1 MEKFKSPMLAK
12 DFDRELLRF
21 PVLTSPKIDGIRCVI
36 EKSEDGLID
45 PYSRSGKIIRNKFI
59 QQTIG
64 LKPLLGLD
72 GELVVGDFNA
82 PDVYNKTSSGVMS
95 AEGEPDFTFYVFDIR
110 YLSAEPYHHRM
121 RQAMALCNWH
131 AGVSVGKMRVVFLR
145 QKAIS
150 NIDEF
155 DEAEADYLSHGFEG
169 MMVRHPDTAYKFGR
183 SSPKIGELLKVKRFA
198 HDEAEVVGFEEM
210 QHNGNEAL
218 TNELGRTK
226 RSTAKDGMLPA
237 GMLGAFICRAPAY
250 AETFNVSCGS
260 MSMKDRKEAW
270 EGRTGWLGATIRF
283 KHLPHGA
290 KDRPRHPLFAGRRDA
305 DDIS

>member
-1 MEKFKSPMLAK
+1 MKEFKSPMLAK

-21 PVLTSPKIDGIRCVI
+21 PVLSSPKIDGIRCVI
-36 EKSEDGLID
+36 EEGEDGLID

-59 QQTIG
+59 QQSIG

-72 GELVVGDFNA
+72 GELVVGDSNA
-82 PDVYNKTSSGVMS
+82 PDVYNKTSSGVM
-95 AEGEPDFTFYVFDIR
+95 AANGEPDFTFYVFDLR
-110 YLSAEPYHHRM
+110 DASGAPYNFRM

-131 AGVSVGKMRVVFLR
+131 AGVSVGKLRVVFLR
-145 QKAIS
+145 QKLIQ
-150 NIDEF
+150 NFEEF
-155 DEAEADYLSHGFEG
+155 DAAEAEYLSNGYEG
-169 MMVRHPDTAYKFGR
+169 MMIRDPNTAYKFGR
-183 SSPKIGELLKVKRFA
+183 SSPKVGELLKVKRFS
-198 HDEAEVVGFEEM
+198 HDEAEIVGFEEM
-210 QHNGNEAL
+210 RHNGNEAF

-226 RSTAKDGMLPA
+226 RSTAKSGMVPA

-260 MSMKDRKEAW
+260 MAMKEREEAW
-270 EGRTGWLGATIRF
+270 DNRTGWLGATIRF